1 MAFEYLSAGT
11 ELNVMDMQQSAM
23 MCLRKKLQEIMDSE
37 GVGGSIQAL
46 APPVVERILR
56 DEEIQADEKTLFL
69 LLKRWSDSGED
80 VGGRNKKEIA
90 SDMVSHIRLEKIDPS
105 TLSELVAPT
114 GFVTDA
120 RLMEAFKAQ
129 AIKASLQNRSMFNQ
143 KRKREPCC
151 WKQSTLVGPEE
162 TILIIGEDRMTLT
175 VHCFDTSELTSGL
188 HRWSIK
194 VMEKHVNMFL
204 GVICP
209 ALAPAR
215 IMEADGSISWANMRD
230 AAFFVSEYGTRHHG
244 NHVYNDILN
253 FPDLSDGSIVKFSLD
268 LRQESG
274 GKLSY
279 FVGESGQ
286 EHVVFVGMN
295 SVRMNNGFLPAIW
308 AKGPSKFEILS
319 MESEE

>member
-1 MAFEYLSAGT
+1 
-11 ELNVMDMQQSAM
+11 
-23 MCLRKKLQEIMDSE
+23 
-37 GVGGSIQAL
+37 
-46 APPVVERILR
+46 
-56 DEEIQADEKTLFL
+56 
-69 LLKRWSDSGED
+69 
-80 VGGRNKKEIA
+80 
-90 SDMVSHIRLEKIDPS
+90 
-105 TLSELVAPT
+105 
-114 GFVTDA
+114 
-120 RLMEAFKAQ
+120 
-129 AIKASLQNRSMFNQ
+129 
-143 KRKREPCC
+143 
-151 WKQSTLVGPEE
+151 
-162 TILIIGEDRMTLT
+162 
-175 VHCFDTSELTSGL
+175 
-188 HRWSIK
+188 
-194 VMEKHVNMFL
+194 MEKHVNMFL